1 MNWRKVMQNEKPVE
15 RAPIEEVQQHVLDLM
30 KHTVSDAEGKVPD
43 EFIGAFDQVAF
54 DTEGVPLIQ
63 TIAGMVLFDPTA
75 AENGAVVYSA
85 NIGVDGE
92 SLSLEVSNIAKYLM
106 KCGYD
111 LQVVSAH
118 YIDPQGQVSYGDE
131 ARKVKRHID
140 TTVILQSIQQ
150 MQKNLDHPGLI
161 LPEGK
166 IITR

>member
-1 MNWRKVMQNEKPVE
+1 MQKENTVE
-15 RAPIEEVQQHVLDLM
+15 RTPIDEVQQHVLDLM
-30 KHTVSDAEGKVPD
+30 KHTVSGVDGKVPD
-43 EFIGAFDQVAF
+43 EFVGAFDQVAF

-63 TIAGMVLFDPTA
+63 TIAGMVLFDPKA
-75 AENGAVVYSA
+75 AEHGAVIYSA

-92 SLSLEVSNIAKYLM
+92 SLSLEVSNIAKYLI

-118 YIDPQGQVSYGDE
+118 YIDPQGQISYGDE
-131 ARKVKRHID
+131 ARKVKRHIE
-140 TTVILQSIQQ
+140 TTVLLQSIQQ

>member
-1 MNWRKVMQNEKPVE
+1 MQKENAVE
-15 RAPIEEVQQHVLDLM
+15 RTSIEEVQQHVLDLM
-30 KHTVSDAEGKVPD
+30 KHTVSDVEGKVPD
-43 EFIGAFDQVAF
+43 EFVGAFDQVAF

-63 TIAGMVLFDPTA
+63 TIAGMVLFDPKA
-75 AENGAVVYSA
+75 AEQGAIIYSA

-92 SLSLEVSNIAKYLM
+92 SLSLEVSNIAKYLI

-118 YIDPQGQVSYGDE
+118 YIDPQGQISYGDE

-140 TTVILQSIQQ
+140 TTVILQSIQH

>member
-1 MNWRKVMQNEKPVE
+1 MQKENAVE
-15 RAPIEEVQQHVLDLM
+15 RTSLEEVQQHVLDLM
-30 KHTVSDAEGKVPD
+30 KHTVSDADGKVPD

-63 TIAGMVLFDPTA
+63 TIAGMVLFDPKA
-75 AENGAVVYSA
+75 AERGQIIYSA

-92 SLSLEVSNIAKYLM
+92 SLSLEVSNIAKYLVS
-106 KCGYD
+106 CGYD
-111 LQVVSAH
+111 MQVVSAH
-118 YIDPQGQVSYGDE
+118 YIDPQGQISYGDE

-140 TTVILQSIQQ
+140 TTVILQSIQH

>member
-1 MNWRKVMQNEKPVE
+1 
-15 RAPIEEVQQHVLDLM
+15 M

-63 TIAGMVLFDPTA
+63 TIAGMVLFEPKA
-75 AENGAVVYSA
+75 VENGVIVYSA

-92 SLSLEVSNIAKYLM
+92 SLSLEVSNIAKYLI

-118 YIDPQGQVSYGDE
+118 YIDPQGQISYGDE

-150 MQKNLDHPGLI
+150 MQKNLDHPGLV
-161 LPEGK
+161 LPDSK

>member
-1 MNWRKVMQNEKPVE
+1 MQKENAVE
-15 RAPIEEVQQHVLDLM
+15 RTPIEEVQQHVLDLM

-43 EFIGAFDQVAF
+43 EFVGAFDQVVL

-63 TIAGMVLFDPTA
+63 TIAGMIMFDP
-75 AENGAVVYSA
+75 EAVKKGVVIYSA

-92 SLSLEVSNIAKYLM
+92 SLSLEVSNIAKYLI

-118 YIDPQGQVSYGDE
+118 YIDPQGQISYGDE
-131 ARKVKRHID
+131 ARKVKRHIE
-140 TTVILQSIQQ
+140 TTVLLQGIQQ
-150 MQKNLDHPGLI
+150 MQKDLNHPGLI
-161 LPEGK
+161 LPDGK

>member
-1 MNWRKVMQNEKPVE
+1 MQNEKPVE

-30 KHTVSDAEGKVPD
+30 KHTVSDSEGKVPD

-63 TIAGMVLFDPTA
+63 TIAGMVLFEPKA
-75 AENGAVVYSA
+75 VENGVIVYSA

-92 SLSLEVSNIAKYLM
+92 SLSLEVSNIAKYLI

-111 LQVVSAH
+111 LQVVTAH
-118 YIDPQGQVSYGDE
+118 YIDPQGQISYGDE

-161 LPEGK
+161 LPDSK